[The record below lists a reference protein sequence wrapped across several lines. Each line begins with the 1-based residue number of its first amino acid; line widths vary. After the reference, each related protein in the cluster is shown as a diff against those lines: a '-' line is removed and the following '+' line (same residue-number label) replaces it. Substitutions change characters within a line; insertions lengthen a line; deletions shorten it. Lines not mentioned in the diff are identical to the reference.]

1 MYDMAGQGEATRPN
15 RHPPRHWY
23 KQGVESFLE
32 LLHHAGHEHGA
43 AAAVTLTATAGGTG
57 GHGVSASAAAATTRC
72 IHNHLLKDDLVQ
84 ALNLGR
90 GEGQP
95 RRVAAIG
102 ITATNTAPIVGQAGP
117 MLHPGRLKAGARGAV
132 VVVVVRPAGLHLA
145 PLHAG
150 LHGTGLVLPMLPQ
163 PLLLPLLLLLLL
175 LLQDLGHA
183 FLVEDGA
190 GEGGLVG
197 QQRALPLPLA
207 CQLSPHDQGG
217 LLRRLQGD
225 ALNRKVEERGA
236 VSGDGVGEEG
246 PAAAAATT
254 AERWRRGVGEAAEPR
269 ATAAAATGRCPAAL
283 LALEG
288 WFGCSRG
295 EDGATPTTLSG
306 SLGPPPRAHWVQSR
320 RVAAAC

>member
-72 IHNHLLKDDLVQ
+72 IHDHLLKDDLVQ

-95 RRVAAIG
+95 RRVAAACAG
-102 ITATNTAPIVGQAGP
+102 AAPILGQSGRIRQ
-117 MLHPGRLKAGARGAV
+117 PGTLVAQARGAAAAAL
-132 VVVVVRPAGLHLA
+132 VVRSTRLHLA

-150 LHGTGLVLPMLPQ
+150 QCLHGADLLLPLLPQ
-163 PLLLPLLLLLLL
+163 PLLLLLILPLLLLLLPL
-175 LLQDLGHA
+175 PQDLGHC

-190 GEGGLVG
+190 GEGCLVG
-197 QQRALPLPLA
+197 QQSALPLPLA
-207 CQLSPHDQGG
+207 LKLRPRGQSS

-225 ALNRKVEERGA
+225 AINRQSRGGA
-236 VSGDGVGEEG
+236 RSVVMVGRG
-246 PAAAAATT
+246 GRPAATAAAAA
-254 AERWRRGVGEAAEPR
+254 AAAAAEPR
-269 ATAAAATGRCPAAL
+269 ATAAAATGHCPAAL
-283 LALEG
+283 LLLPA
-288 WFGCSRG
+288 R
-295 EDGATPTTLSG
+295 
-306 SLGPPPRAHWVQSR
+306 RSR
-320 RVAAAC
+320 RVWMLERRGRRAPRLTTTSCH